1 MALAETTVVE
11 TVSDGWLQV
20 PFELSML
27 LEADQLAAR
36 TRAERL
42 RREARD
48 DGGGGDCRASGSD
61 GYMSWCLDGAWM
73 SSNTRGLSR
82 GRSLSPFG
90 TSLTVRAPG
99 SVNETHKPSGDRANV
114 SEPVPAA
121 ARTL

>member
-48 DGGGGDCRASGSD
+48 DGGA
-61 GYMSWCLDGAWM
+61 
-73 SSNTRGLSR
+73 GLPR
-82 GRSLSPFG
+82 FRI
-90 TSLTVRAPG
+90 
-99 SVNETHKPSGDRANV
+99 
-114 SEPVPAA
+114 
-121 ARTL
+121 

>member
-1 MALAETTVVE
+1 MALAETPVVK

-48 DGGGGDCRASGSD
+48 DGGGGIAALQDLMATRHGVWM
-61 GYMSWCLDGAWM
+61 GPGCLPIQGACP
-73 SSNTRGLSR
+73 GAVR
-82 GRSLSPFG
+82 GRHSELHLP
-90 TSLTVRAPG
+90 TKPPAP
-99 SVNETHKPSGDRANV
+99 
-114 SEPVPAA
+114 
-121 ARTL
+121 

>member
-42 RREARD
+42 RREARRW
-48 DGGGGDCRASGSD
+48 GRGDCRASGSD
-61 GYMSWCLDGAWM
+61 GYMSRCLDGAWM

-99 SVNETHKPSGDRANV
+99 SVNETHKPSGDHASV

-121 ARTL
+121 A